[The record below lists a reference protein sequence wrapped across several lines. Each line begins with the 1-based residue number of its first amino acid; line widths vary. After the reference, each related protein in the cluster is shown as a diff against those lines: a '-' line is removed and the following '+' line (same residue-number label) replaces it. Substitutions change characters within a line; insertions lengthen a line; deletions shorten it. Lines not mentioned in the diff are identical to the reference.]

1 MIKES
6 MFLFLLIGVEGSI
19 EKKYIG
25 RLNHCDESVAVYERM
40 LAEYNN
46 INGFLCLDKADA
58 RKLFSIHPH
67 LNNNRL
73 QKKYGSGLY
82 LNRNPNHRS

>member
-25 RLNHCDESVAVYERM
+25 RLNPCDESLAV
-40 LAEYNN
+40 
-46 INGFLCLDKADA
+46 
-58 RKLFSIHPH
+58 
-67 LNNNRL
+67 
-73 QKKYGSGLY
+73 
-82 LNRNPNHRS
+82 